1 MNKQKTAIIMD
12 SGGDITREVCEECG
26 IRILPLHVI
35 YPEKD
40 YLDGIDIDPKMVY
53 ERFPGEFPSTSTPSV
68 AEVTDLF
75 DELKAEGY
83 EKAIAICISSG
94 LSGTYNTI
102 RLAAEDYEG
111 LEVFAFDTKNISFG
125 SGIFAYWC
133 AKELEKG
140 TGYEELVRKLPE
152 KIGDSKVLFY
162 MDTLTYLQKGGRI
175 GRVASM
181 LGTALKLKPIIS
193 CDENGT
199 YYTVAKIRGARL
211 GKLKL
216 FEEVVKYAF
225 GHRVWLIVGHGNVPE
240 EGEAMRAILERDLL
254 HKTVLFVHQI
264 TATLAINTGPG
275 LVGVMVFREP

>member
-1 MNKQKTAIIMD
+1 MNEQRTAIIMD
-12 SGGDITREVCEECG
+12 SGGDIPKNVCEEND

-40 YLDGIDIDPKMVY
+40 YQDGIDIDPKMVY
-53 ERFPGEFPSTSTPSV
+53 ERFPDEYPSTSTPSV

-75 DELKAEGY
+75 DALKAEGY
-83 EKAIAICISSG
+83 EKVIAVCISSG
-94 LSGTYNTI
+94 LSGTFNTI

-111 LEVFAFDTKNISFG
+111 LQIYVFDTKNISFG
-125 SGIFAYWC
+125 SGIYAYWC
-133 AKELEKG
+133 AKELQKG
-140 TGYEELVRKLPE
+140 TSYEELVRRLPE
-152 KIGDSKVLFY
+152 KLGDSKVLFY

-175 GRVASM
+175 GKVASM
-181 LGTALKLKPIIS
+181 LGSALKLKPIIS

-240 EGEAMRAILERDLL
+240 EAEAMREILEKDLI
-254 HKTVLFVHQI
+254 HKTVLFAHQI